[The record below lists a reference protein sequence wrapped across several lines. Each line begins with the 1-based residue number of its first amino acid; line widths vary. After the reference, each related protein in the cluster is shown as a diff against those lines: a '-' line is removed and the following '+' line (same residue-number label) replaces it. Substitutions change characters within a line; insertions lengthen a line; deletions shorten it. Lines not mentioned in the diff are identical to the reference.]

1 MRTTLNIDEPV
12 LADLRRIQREEK
24 KSLGEIVSDLLSEA
38 ISRRREA
45 PARTPI
51 ALAWSSQSMGARVD
65 LGDKDAVYQALE
77 GDDS

>member
-38 ISRRREA
+38 ISRRRAA
-45 PARTPI
+45 PARAPI

-77 GDDS
+77 SDDS